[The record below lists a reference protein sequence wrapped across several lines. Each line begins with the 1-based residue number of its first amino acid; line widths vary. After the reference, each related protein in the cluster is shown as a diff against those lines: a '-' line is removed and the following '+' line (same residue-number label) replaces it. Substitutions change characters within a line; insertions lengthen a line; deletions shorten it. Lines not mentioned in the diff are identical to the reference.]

1 MASSPSFVAYVCEQM
16 AQAGEIRWRKMFG
29 EYGIYCNDKIVALVC
44 DDQLFVKPTEAGRA
58 LLAEPVLL
66 PPYPQGTPMF
76 WIDAVDDAAFLSAL
90 IAATEQAL
98 PPPKPRR
105 KRKTPQA

>member
-16 AQAGEIRWRKMFG
+16 AQAGDIRFRKMFG

-44 DDQLFVKPTEAGRA
+44 DDQLFVKITEAGRA
-58 LLAEPVLL
+58 LLPQPCLT
-66 PPYPQGTPMF
+66 PPYPQGKPMF
-76 WIDAVDDAAFLSAL
+76 RIENVDDAAFISAL

-98 PPPKPRR
+98 PFPKPRR
-105 KRKTPQA
+105 KKGERT